1 MLAITETKAQAVA
14 TDAQPTDKEVF
25 KTFVAQLDASERT
38 KATYSKS
45 LKQWGLFLTGE
56 GATAL
61 TAARMHVLAY
71 KKSMESEGK
80 KAATVNAYL
89 TAVRQLYAWL
99 ESEGVKPN
107 IAASVK
113 GLRKSA
119 RSSKDALTVAQ
130 AREVLADAP
139 TEGATVAQLRDYAL
153 VNLLTRRG
161 LRTIEA
167 ARADIEDIRTLN
179 GETVLYVQGK
189 GYADKGEIVVL
200 GESCE
205 KPIRAYLAARGC
217 ADRTAPLFASESNN
231 NRGGRMSANAISQI
245 CKAALKAHGID
256 SPAITAHSLR
266 HTAVTSALLAGA
278 SLQEVQALAR
288 HKSINT
294 TMIYAHNLDRMK
306 AGAEHAIDGLL
317 GAA

>member
-1 MLAITETKAQAVA
+1 FLA
-14 TDAQPTDKEVF
+14 
-25 KTFVAQLDASERT
+25 
-38 KATYSKS
+38 
-45 LKQWGLFLTGE
+45 GE
-56 GATAL
+56 GVTAL
-61 TAARMHVLAY
+61 TAARADVLAY
-71 KKSMESEGK
+71 KKTMESEGK

-99 ESEGVKPN
+99 ESEGIKPN

-113 GLRKSA
+113 GLRKSV

-130 AREVLADAP
+130 ARAVLADVPA
-139 TEGATVAQLRDYAL
+139 EGATVAQLRDYAI

-161 LRTIEA
+161 LRTVEA
-167 ARADIEDIRTLN
+167 ARANIEDMRTVN

-205 KPIRAYLAARGC
+205 QPIRAYLAARGETDP
-217 ADRTAPLFASESNN
+217 AAPLFASESNN
-231 NRGGRMSANAISQI
+231 NRGGRMSTNAISQI

-256 SPAITAHSLR
+256 SPAVTAHSLR

>member
-14 TDAQPTDKEVF
+14 ADAQPTDEEVF
-25 KTFVAQLDASERT
+25 DAFVSQLDASDRT

-45 LKQWGLFLTGE
+45 LKQWGHFLTGE

-61 TAARMHVLAY
+61 TAARMHVLDY

-99 ESEGVKPN
+99 ESEGIKPN

-130 AREVLADAP
+130 AREILTDAP

-167 ARADIEDIRTLN
+167 ARANIEDMRTVN

-205 KPIRAYLAARGC
+205 KPIRAYLAARGET
-217 ADRTAPLFASESNN
+217 DRTAPLFASMSNN
-231 NRGGRMSANAISQI
+231 NRGGRMTTTAISQI